1 MKNVRSNS
9 ASQLFQTRFLFTNA
23 MKALSFLVI
32 CILFSQNVVAQ
43 SKKKEQLEKEKRQIE
58 NRIQNTKKLLGK
70 TENDLRNRT
79 VELQL
84 IERNLSLR
92 EQLVRN
98 IDQQIRSTEQRI
110 DELVVSMSQ
119 LSTKT
124 IALKKQ
130 YSEMVVYAYKNRG
143 SLNKM
148 MFVFSSDNFNQAM
161 KRAMYLEK
169 INEVRT
175 RQIQLIRSNQ
185 EQIEIEKRE
194 LEKAKLNALELAEA
208 KKQERATL
216 LEDKQKQQEIFNT
229 VKSEEAALRANL
241 TEDERKKAQVQN
253 QIQKAIEK
261 ELAEEQARERK
272 KREEADRKRREAEAN
287 QANQNPGTK
296 PNDTKPEKP
305 VTSPK
310 PDEFTLTPETK
321 LAGNNFA
328 ANKGRLP
335 YPVGVGSIVERFGR
349 NAHPTIRNVYTDNN
363 GIDIS
368 TNRGSEVRAVF
379 EGEVSS
385 VISIPG
391 AGKAVILSHG
401 NYRTVYANLQDVYV
415 SKGIKVS
422 HKHLLG
428 SLLPQGNIS
437 ILHFEIHVISGNEP
451 QKLNPELWLS
461 K

>member
-1 MKNVRSNS
+1 MYQRTMKNAANKI
-9 ASQLFQTRFLFTNA
+9 LIFLF
-23 MKALSFLVI
+23 LVLATQI
-32 CILFSQNVVAQ
+32 SWSQ
-43 SKKKEQLEKEKRQIE
+43 SKKKEQLEKERKQIE

-84 IERNLSLR
+84 IERNLALR

-98 IDQQIRSTEQRI
+98 IDLQIRSTEQRI
-110 DELVVSMSQ
+110 GELENSMTL
-119 LSTKT
+119 LSAKT
-124 IALKKQ
+124 SALKQQ

-143 SLNKM
+143 TLNKL

-175 RQIQLIRSNQ
+175 RQVQLIRSNQ
-185 EQIEIEKRE
+185 EQIIVEQVE
-194 LEKAKLNALELAEA
+194 LEKARKSALDLAA
-208 KKQERATL
+208 SKRLERETL
-216 LEDKQKQQEIFNT
+216 LADKVKQQEVFNA
-229 VKSEEAALRANL
+229 VKTEETSLRARL
-241 TEDERKKAQVQN
+241 AEDERKKIEVQN

-261 ELAEEQARERK
+261 ELADERERERK
-272 KREEADRKRREAEAN
+272 KREEEERKRKEELAKQNN
-287 QANQNPGTK
+287 QNNQNPGTK
-296 PNDTKPEKP
+296 PADTKPSDVKP
-305 VTSPK
+305 ASK
-310 PDEFTLTPETK
+310 PDEFGLTPEAK

-335 YPVGVGSIVERFGR
+335 YPVSVGSIVERFGR
-349 NAHPTIRNVYTDNN
+349 NAHPTIANVYTDNN

-368 TNRGSEVRAVF
+368 TNRGAEVRSVF

-385 VISIPG
+385 ILTIPG
-391 AGKAVILSHG
+391 AGKAVILTHG
-401 NYRTVYANLQDVYV
+401 NYKTVYANLQDVYV
-415 SKGIKVS
+415 TKGAKVG

-437 ILHFEIHVISGNEP
+437 ILHFEIHVINGNTP

>member
-1 MKNVRSNS
+1 MYQIIMGNAVNKI
-9 ASQLFQTRFLFTNA
+9 ALIGLTILLSQFSWSQGNK
-23 MKALSFLVI
+23 KA
-32 CILFSQNVVAQ
+32 
-43 SKKKEQLEKEKRQIE
+43 QLEKEQRQIE
-58 NRIQNTKKLLGK
+58 NRIQNTKKMLGK

-84 IERNLSLR
+84 IERNLTLR

-110 DELVVSMSQ
+110 GELETSMTQ
-119 LSTKT
+119 LNSKT
-124 IALKKQ
+124 SILKKQ

-143 SLNKM
+143 SLNKL
-148 MFVFSSDNFNQAM
+148 MFVFSSDNFNQAL

-175 RQIQLIRSNQ
+175 RQVQLIRSNQ
-185 EQIEIEKRE
+185 EQLLVERQE
-194 LEKAKLNALELAEA
+194 LENAKLNAIQLAES
-208 KKQERATL
+208 KKQERAIL
-216 LEDKQKQQEIFNT
+216 LEDKQKQQEVFNV
-229 VKSEEAALRANL
+229 VKAEEASLRARL
-241 TEDERKKAQVQN
+241 QDDEKKKAQVQRK
-253 QIQKAIEK
+253 IQDAIQ
-261 ELAEEQARERK
+261 EEIEAERK
-272 KREEADRKRREAEAN
+272 KEIERQKEIQRQKDREA
-287 QANQNPGTK
+287 QANQNPGSK
-296 PNDTKPEKP
+296 PTDPKPDKP
-305 VTSPK
+305 TTTTK
-310 PDEFTLTPETK
+310 PDEFGLTPEAK

-349 NAHPTIRNVYTDNN
+349 NAHPTISNVYTNNN

-368 TNRGSEVRAVF
+368 TNRGAEVRSVF

-385 VISIPG
+385 VIAIPG

-415 SKGIKVS
+415 TKGTKVS

-428 SLLPQGNIS
+428 SLLAQGNIS
-437 ILHFEIHVISGNEP
+437 ILHFEIHVINGASP

>member
-1 MKNVRSNS
+1 MKNAANKI
-9 ASQLFQTRFLFTNA
+9 LMFLFIVLATQ
-23 MKALSFLVI
+23 LSW
-32 CILFSQNVVAQ
+32 SQ
-43 SKKKEQLEKEKRQIE
+43 SKKKEQLEKERKQIE

-84 IERNLSLR
+84 IERNLALR

-98 IDQQIRSTEQRI
+98 IDLQIRSTEQRI
-110 DELVVSMSQ
+110 GELENSMKQ
-119 LSTKT
+119 LSSKT
-124 IALKKQ
+124 SALKQQ

-143 SLNKM
+143 NLNKL

-161 KRAMYLEK
+161 RRAMYLEK
-169 INEVRT
+169 INEVRS
-175 RQIQLIRSNQ
+175 RQVQLIRSNQ
-185 EQIEIEKRE
+185 EQILIEQQE
-194 LEKAKLNALELAEA
+194 LEKARKNALELAA
-208 KKQERATL
+208 SKRLERETL
-216 LEDKQKQQEIFNT
+216 LADKQKQQEVFNV
-229 VKSEEAALRANL
+229 VKAEESSLRARL
-241 TEDERKKAQVQN
+241 ADDERKKAQVQN
-253 QIQKAIEK
+253 QIQKAIEQ
-261 ELAEEQARERK
+261 ELAEERERERK
-272 KREEADRKRREAEAN
+272 KREEEERKRKEELAKQN
-287 QANQNPGTK
+287 NQNPGTK
-296 PNDTKPEKP
+296 PSETKPSETKPSETKP
-305 VTSPK
+305 VTK
-310 PDEFTLTPETK
+310 PDEFGLTPEAK

-335 YPVGVGSIVERFGR
+335 YPVSVGSVVERFGR
-349 NAHPTIRNVYTDNN
+349 NAHPTIANVYTDNN

-368 TNRGSEVRAVF
+368 TNRGAEVRAVF

-385 VISIPG
+385 IITIPG

-401 NYRTVYANLQDVYV
+401 NYRTVYANMQDVYV
-415 SKGIKVS
+415 TKGAKVA

-437 ILHFEIHVISGNEP
+437 ILHFEIHVINGNTP

>member
-1 MKNVRSNS
+1 MKNAANKI
-9 ASQLFQTRFLFTNA
+9 LMFLFIVLATQ
-23 MKALSFLVI
+23 LSW
-32 CILFSQNVVAQ
+32 SQ
-43 SKKKEQLEKEKRQIE
+43 SKKKEQLEKERKQIE

-84 IERNLSLR
+84 IERNLALR

-98 IDQQIRSTEQRI
+98 IDLQIRSTEQRI
-110 DELVVSMSQ
+110 GELENSMKQ
-119 LSTKT
+119 LSSKT
-124 IALKKQ
+124 SALKQQ

-143 SLNKM
+143 NLNKL

-161 KRAMYLEK
+161 RRAMYLEK
-169 INEVRT
+169 INEVRS
-175 RQIQLIRSNQ
+175 RQVQLIRSNQ
-185 EQIEIEKRE
+185 EQILIEQQE
-194 LEKAKLNALELAEA
+194 LEKARKNALELAA
-208 KKQERATL
+208 SKRLERETL
-216 LEDKQKQQEIFNT
+216 LADKQKQQEVFNV
-229 VKSEEAALRANL
+229 VKAEESSLRVRLAD
-241 TEDERKKAQVQN
+241 DERKKAQVQN
-253 QIQKAIEK
+253 QIQKAIEQ
-261 ELAEEQARERK
+261 ELAEERERERK
-272 KREEADRKRREAEAN
+272 KREEEERKRKEELAKQN
-287 QANQNPGTK
+287 NQNPGTK
-296 PNDTKPEKP
+296 PSETKPSETKPSETKP
-305 VTSPK
+305 VTK
-310 PDEFTLTPETK
+310 PDEFGLTPEAK

-335 YPVGVGSIVERFGR
+335 YPVSVGSVVERFGR
-349 NAHPTIRNVYTDNN
+349 NAHPTIANVYTDNN

-368 TNRGSEVRAVF
+368 TNRGAEVRAVF

-385 VISIPG
+385 IITIPG

-401 NYRTVYANLQDVYV
+401 NYRTVYANMQDVYV
-415 SKGIKVS
+415 TKGAKVA

-437 ILHFEIHVISGNEP
+437 ILHFEIHVINGNTP

>member
-1 MKNVRSNS
+1 
-9 ASQLFQTRFLFTNA
+9 

-32 CILFSQNVVAQ
+32 FILFSQNAVAQ

-58 NRIQNTKKLLGK
+58 NRIANTKKLLGK

-110 DELVVSMSQ
+110 DDLELSMSQ

-124 IALKKQ
+124 TTLKKQ

-161 KRAMYLEK
+161 KRAMY
-169 INEVRT
+169 
-175 RQIQLIRSNQ
+175 Q
-185 EQIEIEKRE
+185 EQIEIEKSE
-194 LEKAKLNALELAEA
+194 LEKAKLNALQLAET
-208 KKQERATL
+208 KKQERAIL
-216 LEDKQKQQEIFNT
+216 LEDKQKQQEVFNT
-229 VKSEEAALRANL
+229 VKSEEAALRARLN
-241 TEDERKKAQVQN
+241 EDERKKVQVQN

-261 ELAEEQARERK
+261 ELAEEQERERK
-272 KREEADRKRREAEAN
+272 KREEADRKRREAQAN
-287 QANQNPGTK
+287 QNNQNPGTK
-296 PNDTKPEKP
+296 PQETKPDKP
-305 VTSPK
+305 ATP
-310 PDEFTLTPETK
+310 PRTDEFTLTPETK

-349 NAHPTIRNVYTDNN
+349 NAHPTISNVYTNNN

-368 TNRGSEVRAVF
+368 TNRGAEVRAVF

-391 AGKAVILSHG
+391 AGKAVIISHG

-437 ILHFEIHVISGNEP
+437 ILHFEIHVINGSVP

>member
-1 MKNVRSNS
+1 MCQIIMENAINKSILLACVMLLGQTTW
-9 ASQLFQTRFLFTNA
+9 SQGNK
-23 MKALSFLVI
+23 KA
-32 CILFSQNVVAQ
+32 
-43 SKKKEQLEKEKRQIE
+43 QLEKEQRQIE
-58 NRIQNTKKLLGK
+58 NRILNTKKMLGK

-110 DELVVSMSQ
+110 GELENSMNQ
-119 LSTKT
+119 LGSKT
-124 IALKKQ
+124 TVLKKQ

-143 SLNKM
+143 SLNKL
-148 MFVFSSDNFNQAM
+148 MFVFSSDNFNQAL

-175 RQIQLIRSNQ
+175 RQVQLIRSNQ
-185 EQIEIEKRE
+185 EQLLVERQE
-194 LEKAKLNALELAEA
+194 LEKAKLNAIQLAES
-208 KKQERATL
+208 KKQERAVL
-216 LEDKQKQQEIFNT
+216 LEDKQKQQEVFNA
-229 VKSEEAALRANL
+229 VKAEEATLRARL
-241 TEDERKKAQVQN
+241 QEDERKKIQVQN
-253 QIQKAIEK
+253 QIQKAIQQ
-261 ELAEEQARERK
+261 ELAEEREKERK
-272 KREEADRKRREAEAN
+272 RQEEIERKRREEAAQN
-287 QANQNPGTK
+287 NANPGTK
-296 PNDTKPEKP
+296 PVETKPN
-305 VTSPK
+305 TTK
-310 PDEFTLTPETK
+310 PDEFGLTPEAK

-349 NAHPTIRNVYTDNN
+349 NAHPTISNVYTDNN

-415 SKGIKVS
+415 TKGAKVS

-437 ILHFEIHVISGNEP
+437 ILHFEIHVINGATP

>member
-1 MKNVRSNS
+1 MYQRTMKNAANKILIV
-9 ASQLFQTRFLFTNA
+9 L
-23 MKALSFLVI
+23 FLV
-32 CILFSQNVVAQ
+32 LATQVSWSQ
-43 SKKKEQLEKEKRQIE
+43 SKKKEQLEKERKQIE

-84 IERNLSLR
+84 IERNLALR

-98 IDQQIRSTEQRI
+98 IDLQIRSTEQRI
-110 DELVVSMSQ
+110 GELESSMKL
-119 LSTKT
+119 LSAKT
-124 IALKKQ
+124 SALKQQ

-143 SLNKM
+143 TLNKL

-175 RQIQLIRSNQ
+175 RQVQLIRSNQ
-185 EQIEIEKRE
+185 DQILVEQVE
-194 LEKAKLNALELAEA
+194 LEKARKNALDLAA
-208 KKQERATL
+208 SKRLERETL
-216 LEDKQKQQEIFNT
+216 LADKQKQQEVFNA
-229 VKSEEAALRANL
+229 VKAEESSLRARL
-241 TEDERKKAQVQN
+241 ADDERKKIEVQN

-261 ELAEEQARERK
+261 ELAEERERERK
-272 KREEADRKRREAEAN
+272 KREEEERKRKEELAKQNN
-287 QANQNPGTK
+287 QNNQNPGTK
-296 PNDTKPEKP
+296 PADTKPTEVKP
-305 VTSPK
+305 VTK
-310 PDEFTLTPETK
+310 PDEFGLTPEAK

-335 YPVGVGSIVERFGR
+335 YPVSVGSIVERFGR
-349 NAHPTIRNVYTDNN
+349 NAHPTISNVYTDNN

-368 TNRGSEVRAVF
+368 TNRGAEVRSVF

-385 VISIPG
+385 VITIPG

-401 NYRTVYANLQDVYV
+401 NYRTVYANMQDVYV
-415 SKGIKVS
+415 TKGAKVS

-437 ILHFEIHVISGNEP
+437 ILHFEIHVINGSTP

>member
-1 MKNVRSNS
+1 MCQRTMRNAVNKTICLLLFFLSIQG
-9 ASQLFQTRFLFTNA
+9 AWSQT
-23 MKALSFLVI
+23 
-32 CILFSQNVVAQ
+32 
-43 SKKKEQLEKEKRQIE
+43 KKKEQLEKERKQIE
-58 NRIQNTKKLLGK
+58 NRIQDTKKLLGK

-84 IERNLSLR
+84 IERNLTLR

-98 IDQQIRSTEQRI
+98 IDLQIRSTEQRI
-110 DELVVSMSQ
+110 GELENSMRQ
-119 LSTKT
+119 LNSKT
-124 IALKKQ
+124 SALKQQ

-143 SLNKM
+143 SLNKL

-175 RQIQLIRSNQ
+175 RQVQLIRSNQ
-185 EQIEIEKRE
+185 EQILIEQKE
-194 LEKAKLNALELAEA
+194 LEKARNKAIELAES
-208 KKQERATL
+208 KKIERETL
-216 LEDKQKQQEIFNT
+216 LSDKLKQQEVFNT
-229 VKSEEAALRANL
+229 VKAEEASLRARL
-241 TEDERKKAQVQN
+241 ADDERKKIQVQK
-253 QIQKAIEK
+253 QIQKAIEQ
-261 ELAEEQARERK
+261 ELAEERER
-272 KREEADRKRREAEAN
+272 ERKRREEEERKRKEELARQN
-287 QANQNPGTK
+287 SQNPGTK
-296 PNDTKPEKP
+296 PVETKPITKPE
-305 VTSPK
+305 
-310 PDEFTLTPETK
+310 EFGLTPEAK

-335 YPVGVGSIVERFGR
+335 YPVNVGTVVERFGR
-349 NAHPTIRNVYTDNN
+349 NSHPTIANVYTDNN

-368 TNRGSEVRAVF
+368 TNRGAEVRAVF

-385 VISIPG
+385 VITIPG

-401 NYRTVYANLQDVYV
+401 NYRTVYANMQDVYV
-415 SKGIKVS
+415 TKGAKIS

-437 ILHFEIHVISGNEP
+437 ILHFEIHVINGNTP